1 VCACVD
7 EKDEGEEGKCGI
19 IGSRE
24 PDAYRRIMPFSVPL
38 ARVMDE
44 SAVFSC
50 NTTESVRI
58 SVEVHCPR
66 VAGGRQRQ

>member
-1 VCACVD
+1 MCVSVD
-7 EKDEGEEGKCGI
+7 EKDKGEEGRRGI

-50 NTTESVRI
+50 DTTESVCV
-58 SVEVHCPR
+58 SVEVNHLGT
-66 VAGGRQRQ
+66 AQE